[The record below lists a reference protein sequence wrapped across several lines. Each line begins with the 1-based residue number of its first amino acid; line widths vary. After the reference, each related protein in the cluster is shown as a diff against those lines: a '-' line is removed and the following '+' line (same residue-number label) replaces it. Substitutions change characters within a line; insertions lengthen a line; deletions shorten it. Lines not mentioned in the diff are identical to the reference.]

1 MPTGRNIEVKPASLP
16 VFVKSIHYA
25 WVTLAI
31 AIAMRLIS
39 SVERTASGVLVAYM
53 VDPAGEFGWSRS
65 VVGLALSLQWI
76 FSGVFGPAAG
86 WLGDRYGLRRTMAVG
101 AVLFLATSILIGL
114 VTVPW
119 QFILYFGIFMSA
131 ALSIFQVPLVSAVTL
146 WFHKHLGLAMGLL
159 QSAQGLA
166 NVLFAPL
173 MVVLLTQWGWRWAF
187 WGPGVVGGLLLLGFI
202 PYFRNEPAELGLRPL
217 GADPKTPIQPVQSGP
232 RARVRTTVFLQQA
245 RRTFAFWNLIGIHYW
260 GCAGHAIIVVYL
272 ADIVRT
278 QGLSLATGAL
288 VVSTMFGVSSF
299 TRFAVPILA
308 DRAGSKIAMTL
319 CFFLQA
325 LPIALLFWA
334 QEAWQFYLFAV
345 LFGIGFGGEMSAFP
359 IINRQYY
366 GNAPTSTVYG
376 WQMLGAGIGMASGSF
391 LGGVLRDVSGD
402 YTLALACSFV
412 LSLMGATAI
421 MILPSTTYHQIPKWE
436 EALPLEVRDPVAT
449 RSATV

>member
-1 MPTGRNIEVKPASLP
+1 MKVKPARLP
-16 VFVKSIHYA
+16 VSVKGIHYA

-31 AIAMRLIS
+31 AIAMRLVS
-39 SVERTASGVLVAYM
+39 SVERTASGVLLAYM

-101 AVLFLATSILIGL
+101 ALLFLATSMLIGL
-114 VTVPW
+114 VTAPW

-131 ALSIFQVPLVSAVTL
+131 ALAIFQVPLVSAVTL
-146 WFHKHLGLAMGLL
+146 WFHRHLGIAMGLL

-187 WGPGVVGGLLLLGFI
+187 WGPGVVGGVLLLGLI

-217 GADPKTPIQPVQSGP
+217 GADPKAPIQPVQSGP

-319 CFFLQA
+319 CFCLQA

-334 QEAWQFYLFAV
+334 HEAWHFYLFAV

-366 GNAPTSTVYG
+366 GGAPTGTIYG

-391 LGGVLRDVSGD
+391 LGGVLRDLTGD
-402 YTLALACSFV
+402 YTLAPFCSFI
-412 LSLMGATAI
+412 LSLMGAIAI
-421 MILPSTTYHQIPKWE
+421 LVLPSTTQRQIPEWE
-436 EALPLEVRDPVAT
+436 AALPPEVRAPIAVRPAA
-449 RSATV
+449 S

>member
-1 MPTGRNIEVKPASLP
+1 MLG
-16 VFVKSIHYA
+16 
-25 WVTLAI
+25 I
-31 AIAMRLIS
+31 AIAMRLVS

-76 FSGVFGPAAG
+76 FSGVFGPPAG
-86 WLGDRYGLRRTMAVG
+86 WLGDRYGLRGTMAVG
-101 AVLFLATSILIGL
+101 ALLFLATSLLIGL
-114 VTVPW
+114 VTAPW
-119 QFILYFGIFMSA
+119 QFILYFGILMSA
-131 ALSIFQVPLVSAVTL
+131 ALAIFQVPLVSAVSL
-146 WFHKHLGLAMGLL
+146 WFTRHLGVAMGLL

-166 NVLFAPL
+166 NVMFAPL
-173 MVVLLTQWGWRWAF
+173 MVVLLTQLGWRWAF
-187 WGPGVVGGLLLLGFI
+187 WGPGIVGGILLLLLVPF
-202 PYFRNEPAELGLRPL
+202 FRNEPAEIGLRPL
-217 GADPKTPIQPVQSGP
+217 GADPQTPIQPVQSGP
-232 RARVRTTVFLQQA
+232 RARARTSVFIQQA

-272 ADIVRT
+272 ADIVRS

-308 DRAGSKIAMTL
+308 DRAGGKPAMAL

-325 LPIALLFWA
+325 LPIVLLLWA
-334 QEAWQFYLFAV
+334 QEPWQFYLFAV

-366 GNAPTSTVYG
+366 GNAPTGTVYG
-376 WQMLGAGIGMASGSF
+376 WQMLGAGIGMASGAF
-391 LGGVLRDVSGD
+391 LGGVLRDLTGD
-402 YTLALACSFV
+402 YTLALLGSFA

-421 MILPSTTYHQIPKWE
+421 LILPSTAHRQIPAWE
-436 EALPLEVRDPVAT
+436 EALPPEIRSTTAT
-449 RSATV
+449 RPATS